1 MPYYPEDQSDKSLD
15 KIRQN
20 NVCAECGRDVWV
32 HFDFEDKRKY
42 IACPTPGHEGLS
54 REYKPQRVDYQSN
67 IRRETELE
75 KEYGREGSTKL
86 ATIPKQGQLTQHEAM
101 HVLKLVYPDAPEDE
115 IVRCAILCRDFG
127 LHPLMK
133 EVFLIPFKK
142 KDSQGKEIGEDYATV
157 LGINATRKLMAL
169 RGTYSYTDD
178 TPRLMTE
185 TEQKRIFGEVDSENI
200 VAITK
205 LRTKD
210 GLEAPGYGRWP
221 INKEPKGVGKGNTKA
236 NMAFIRSE
244 RNAFGRLSPD
254 ALPPDVEVIDE
265 AYTELPDTSRVL
277 VEKTGEIIEIESQA
291 KSPTAPAHAPA
302 REEHWCE
309 DHGCAF
315 ELKHGKW
322 GEFYAHKI
330 EETGKWCN
338 EKKKKEAQ
346 SKPVE
351 PSPAPVEDTVQEES
365 HEQSDF
371 PKTTDDL
378 KQVMDAHGW
387 KMTDIGPLMRKE
399 KGWDISDLNDLTL
412 DQIIELMAHIRA
424 NPKP

>member
-1 MPYYPEDQSDKSLD
+1 MPYYPEDQSDKNLD

-20 NVCAECGRDVWV
+20 NVCGDCGRNVWV

-54 REYKPQRVDYQSN
+54 REYKPRRVDYRSN
-67 IRRETELE
+67 IRRETEVE
-75 KEYGREGSTKL
+75 QQYGREASTKL
-86 ATIPKQGQLTQHEAM
+86 ATIPKQGQLTQSQAM

-142 KDSQGKEIGEDYATV
+142 KDSQGKVIGEDYATV
-157 LGINATRKLMAL
+157 LGINATRKLMAQ

-185 TEQKRIFGEVDSENI
+185 AEQKRIFGEVDTVNI

-205 LRTKD
+205 LKTKD

-221 INKEPKGVGKGNTKA
+221 NNKEPKGVDKGNTKA

-277 VEKTGEIIEIESQA
+277 IKETGEIIEGEVVKEKA
-291 KSPTAPAHAPA
+291 PAPAHAPA
-302 REEHWCE
+302 REEHWCKE
-309 DHGCAF
+309 HETPF
-315 ELKHGKW
+315 FKKGKMKW
-322 GEFYAHKI
+322 YAHQLDD
-330 EETGKWCN
+330 GGWCN
-338 EKKKKEAQ
+338 EIKKKETQ
-346 SKPVE
+346 PKPVE
-351 PSPAPVEDTVQEES
+351 PAPMPVEETVQEEPQ
-365 HEQSDF
+365 EQSDF